1 MSRSFEQ
8 TALRV
13 CGGIATLA
21 AAANLFV
28 KRVLPLCIFR
38 REEATAVGIIGGA
51 DGPTLI
57 TVSNARSLKN
67 TDRLDGWLR
76 ADRHPD
82 PPYRR
87 PAHLKEET
95 PYPRGLRFLSRL
107 SLLAAR
113 NVPTL

>member
-28 KRVLPLCIFR
+28 KWVLPLCIFR

-57 TVSNARSLKN
+57 TVSNARSLKKWGIL
-67 TDRLDGWLR
+67 TGLMAGCVLIAILIRRIGG
-76 ADRHPD
+76 RH
-82 PPYRR
+82 
-87 PAHLKEET
+87 T
-95 PYPRGLRFLSRL
+95 
-107 SLLAAR
+107 
-113 NVPTL
+113 